1 MFSFRKICRTFE
13 NMTDD
18 ERRASLIESARLIL
32 PELEKTYGNGVPE
45 FILFIFAACGA
56 DGVLDASEYKL
67 FSEVTGIE
75 LSYSEAYEL
84 VSSADTQRVQDTA
97 DDIIDM
103 FGLLSNEVK
112 ASMITFCLLFLSANG
127 EISRGERKFLKKLI
141 K

>member
-18 ERRASLIESARLIL
+18 DRRVALAESARAVL
-32 PELEKTYGNGVPE
+32 PELEKTYGNGIRE

-67 FSEVTGIE
+67 FAEVTGIE
-75 LSYSEAYEL
+75 ITYIEAYEI
-84 VSSADTQRVQDTA
+84 VRSADASLAQDAT

-103 FGLLSNEVK
+103 FGLMSNEVK
-112 ASMITFCLLFLSANG
+112 ASMITFCLLICSAN
-127 EISRGERKFLKKLI
+127 EKISRGERKFLKKLI